1 MSGLLSLGIKLFNRL
16 AFKKK
21 FMLLASVTLL
31 PLIFGAYGYIQFQTE
46 NLKIS
51 ERKLEGKHIIDLFN
65 DFAFKVMEVR
75 NGQVSST
82 DLSNQ
87 LAFWSNNSALF
98 PRSSTQFSALRSL
111 SLSKNFTPKTLEQLA
126 DVTSEVKGSVAEESG
141 LSLDS
146 DPAIYYL
153 TEFYLSKQLV
163 VSEFSS
169 RSSTQA
175 LSILKEGRFTPQSYT
190 QLVATNNRLKELLLI
205 FKKSANRVEEY
216 YADDAT
222 WQQSVRSVESNTEK
236 LINTI
241 NKKIVEPDSF
251 ETSLA
256 QFSQLSSNQQ
266 QVLAHLTN
274 ETKQLLEIKLSSKLQ
289 SQQQQMYWVV
299 AVILGV
305 IAISF
310 YFFFSAYCAISQ
322 NVSVIK
328 SMTEQMARGDLS
340 EDIAIDAKDEFYQIA
355 LSFNKML
362 ASIRT
367 LIHDVQQLSDN
378 VVLASHEVKSETSS
392 VEFSLNSQQ
401 QKTYQVVTAID
412 QLVASVNAV
421 DENTRTATQITVETQ
436 KDVDLGQQ
444 VINQTVS
451 EINQIAEEV
460 SQGAEVINQLAVY
473 ANDIGKVVEV
483 IHEIAEQTN
492 LLALNAAIEAARAG
506 EQGRG
511 FAVVADEVRT
521 LASRTASSTDE
532 IRGMI
537 EQIQQSTSRAV
548 STMESGT
555 QKANNGVK
563 QAHEVSET
571 ITSLT
576 QQVSKVVGLIQQVA
590 EIVTEQREATVQ
602 VNTSTEVIK
611 NNASEVLIA
620 AQKACMVGEKLEV
633 GANELAKQI
642 SGFNISSSGH

>member
-46 NLKIS
+46 NVKIS
-51 ERKLEGKHIIDLFN
+51 ERKLEAKHIIDQFN
-65 DFAFKVMEVR
+65 AFAFEIIDMR
-75 NGQVSST
+75 QGAVSYA
-82 DLSNQ
+82 DLSAK
-87 LAFWSNNSALF
+87 LEFWSNNSASF
-98 PRSSTQFSALRSL
+98 PRSSAQFSGLQSL
-111 SLSKNFTPKTLEQLA
+111 SLSKGFTPKVLEQLA
-126 DVTSEVKGSVAEESG
+126 DLTSEVKGSVAEESG

-153 TEFYLSKQLV
+153 TEFYLTKQLV

-175 LSILKEGRFTPQSYT
+175 LKILETGRFTPQTYT
-190 QLVATNNRLKELLLI
+190 QLVATNNRLKELLIL
-205 FKKSANRVEEY
+205 FKKSADRVEEY
-216 YADDAT
+216 YSDQAS
-222 WQQSVRSVESNTEK
+222 WQQSVRSVEINTEK
-236 LINTI
+236 LIDTI
-241 NKKIVEPDSF
+241 NQKIIEPDSF
-251 ETSLA
+251 EISLA
-256 QFSQLSSNQQ
+256 QFSKSSRNQQ
-266 QVLAHLTN
+266 QVLTRLTD
-274 ETKQLLEIKLSSKLQ
+274 ETKQLLEIQLSSKLQ

-299 AVILGV
+299 AMILSV

-328 SMTEQMARGDLS
+328 SMTEQMACGDLS
-340 EDIAIDAKDEFYQIA
+340 KDIKIDAKDEFYQIA

-367 LIHDVQQLSDN
+367 LIHDVQRLSDN
-378 VVLASHEVKSETSS
+378 VVSASHEVKSETSS

-412 QLVASVNAV
+412 QLVTSVNAV
-421 DENTRTATQITVETQ
+421 DENTQAATQITVETQ

-444 VINQTVS
+444 VIKQTVS

-537 EQIQQSTSRAV
+537 EQIQKSTSRAV
-548 STMESGT
+548 SAMESGT
-555 QKANNGVK
+555 LKANNGVN

-571 ITSLT
+571 ITNLT
-576 QQVSKVVGLIQQVA
+576 QQVSRVVGLIQQVA
-590 EIVTEQREATVQ
+590 EIVTEQREATEQ
-602 VNTSTEVIK
+602 VNTSTQVIK

-620 AQKACMVGEKLEV
+620 AQKASMVGEQLEV
-633 GANELAKQI
+633 DANELAKQI
-642 SGFNISSSGH
+642 SGFTISSTI